1 MAFMKVLLF
10 CFKVNEQETPQAE
23 ISEEKRRDDEMWKK
37 ERKLLLDSL
46 TPSKQES
53 TGDETDF
60 VHAWAN
66 ASWDQNMK
74 YLEQPQR
81 RRGLKWIQTTTE
93 TRQIFKIYRS
103 GDHMRKMLNKKRE
116 GMSSDEISKGTL
128 TLSSPRCKCQEN
140 EESQLD
146 DSPVSKVGDKKVE
159 EMIETFQNEQLQKIY
174 EASRGETTESET
186 KQGGQNEIECD
197 PSARW
202 DVLDIAREGSHIWE
216 YFPKKSVFLETF
228 P

>member
-1 MAFMKVLLF
+1 M
-10 CFKVNEQETPQAE
+10 
-23 ISEEKRRDDEMWKK
+23 
-37 ERKLLLDSL
+37 LDSL
-46 TPSKQES
+46 TSSKQES

-103 GDHMRKMLNKKRE
+103 GDHVREMLNKKRE
-116 GMSSDEISKGTL
+116 GMSSDEISSGTI

-174 EASRGETTESET
+174 KASRGETTESEAG
-186 KQGGQNEIECD
+186 QGGENKIECD

-216 YFPKKSVFLETF
+216 YFPKKVLFLETF